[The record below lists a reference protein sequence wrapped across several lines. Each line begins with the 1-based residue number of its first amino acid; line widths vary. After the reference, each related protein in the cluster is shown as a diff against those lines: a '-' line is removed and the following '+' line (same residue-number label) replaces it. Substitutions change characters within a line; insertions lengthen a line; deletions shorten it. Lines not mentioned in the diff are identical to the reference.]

1 MEKSIEAI
9 WKQGFLNEN
18 SLVVPKINDLYN
30 KRSIHLIEKMK
41 RMYKINIIAVVSMA
55 IFIPVMYYFMQVV
68 WEGIAI
74 SMMLM
79 FLVAYSLWQKRGYKT
94 LDYGA
99 TSLEYLKSFDRLL
112 NDTLSK
118 GEKIVRFFYPI
129 CFLISLS
136 AMWTS
141 WSKQGITQKWH
152 QKYPDHIY
160 VGDIPLYALV
170 IVGIIFLVML
180 YFSDKIYRWD
190 VRVVYGRVFTK
201 LKETIAEMEKLK
213 QEEF

>member
-30 KRSIHLIEKMK
+30 KRSIHIIDKMK
-41 RMYKINIIAVVSMA
+41 WMYKINIILIVNMS
-55 IFIPVMYYFMQVV
+55 ILIPVMYGVMGAI
-68 WEGIAI
+68 WEGITI
-74 SMMLM
+74 STML
-79 FLVAYSLWQKRGYKT
+79 LLTLWYSLLQNRDFKT

-99 TSLEYLKSFDRLL
+99 NSLEYLRSFDRLL
-112 NDTLSK
+112 SERLAKS
-118 GEKIVRFFYPI
+118 EKIFRFTYPLYFI
-129 CFLISLS
+129 IACTAAWS
-136 AMWTS
+136 M

-160 VGDIPLYALV
+160 IGDAPLYALV
-170 IVGIIFLVML
+170 IVGILTLLTL

-190 VRVVYGRVFTK
+190 VRIVYGRIFDK

-213 QEEF
+213 QEE

>member
-30 KRSIHLIEKMK
+30 KKSIHLIDKMK
-41 RMYKINIIAVVSMA
+41 RLYKINVIMLVSMA
-55 IFIPVMYYFMQVV
+55 MLIPVMYGVMGAI
-68 WEGIAI
+68 WEGLAI
-74 SMMLM
+74 STML
-79 FLVAYSLWQKRGYKT
+79 LLTLWYSLQQNRDFKS

-99 TSLEYLKSFDRLL
+99 NSLDYLRSFDRV
-112 NDTLSK
+112 LSDRLAK
-118 GEKIVRFFYPI
+118 SEKIFRFTYPLYFMI
-129 CFLISLS
+129 ACIAAWS
-136 AMWTS
+136 M

-160 VGDIPLYALV
+160 IGDAPLYALV
-170 IVGIIFLVML
+170 IVAVLTLLVL

-190 VRVVYGRVFTK
+190 VRIVYGRVFKK
-201 LKETIAEMEKLK
+201 LKETITEMEKLK
-213 QEEF
+213 QEE